1 MHRPLV
7 RPLAACLLVPFVVAS
22 LPSIAAAQSDKPAAE
37 ILLKQGLDL
46 EAAGK
51 LPEAC
56 AKLEGSLQLYPSLN
70 TEYHLADCFEKI
82 GKTASAWFDFNEV
95 ADKAHAAG
103 ESAKEA
109 KARER
114 AAAIASKVSHLTVV
128 VTGETAGLEIKR
140 DGVSINKATWGT
152 QLPIDAGEYAIE
164 ASAAGKEPFR
174 TKITVKRDGDDVKL
188 EIPALGEAK
197 AGTATTTAT
206 TTTTVA
212 PTTATTAASG
222 QPTTDAGNTSSG
234 GGSGRKTLG
243 LVVAGAGVVAMG
255 VGGILG
261 LSAKSKYDGASCT
274 GNLCDGP
281 GLQTRDDARSKGNL
295 ATVVF
300 AVGAA
305 ALIGGGVLWL
315 TAPSGEPTAAQGSA
329 PKVTAGLTLGG
340 VVVGGSF

>member
-7 RPLAACLLVPFVVAS
+7 RPLAAGLLVPFFVAS

-70 TEYHLADCFEKI
+70 TEYHLADCLEKI

-95 ADKAHAAG
+95 ADKAHSAG

-128 VTGETAGLEIKR
+128 VTAESAGLEIKR

-164 ASAAGKEPFR
+164 ATAAGKEPFR
-174 TKITVKRDGDDVKL
+174 TKITVKRDGDDVKV

-212 PTTATTAASG
+212 PTTATTAS
-222 QPTTDAGNTSSG
+222 PTSDPRSTSS
-234 GGSGRKTLG
+234 GSGRKTLG

-281 GLQTRDDARSKGNL
+281 GLQTREDARSKGNL

-315 TAPSGEPTAAQGSA
+315 TAPSGDSTAAQGSG
-329 PKVTAGLTLGG
+329 PKLTAGVSLGG
-340 VVVGGSF
+340 VVIGGSF